1 MSNGIPNN
9 IEQVLY
15 RDLNREILYKLF
27 INDNTQSIDVDEID
41 IIDEKVQSSSKE
53 KEVRHREE
61 KLLFLNL
68 LMDYDLENQI
78 ERRKNA
84 KYDYMN
90 GLLLYIASNHHFKY
104 GFGYKR
110 QYTIFRPYTWAMV

>member
-78 ERRKNA
+78 S
-84 KYDYMN
+84 
-90 GLLLYIASNHHFKY
+90 IPI
-104 GFGYKR
+104 
-110 QYTIFRPYTWAMV
+110 IFLNS